1 MGSFVNSFISY
12 CCYIDIF
19 KVKYLNHP
27 FSFSPTLLPLRIWA
41 YSPNRS
47 HISHLPLENSPKT
60 KRIQKARSWEI
71 EREKERVCPLE
82 LGPVFEIIKV
92 IRSANFFVAGSSQI
106 CDGALVNWISSES
119 VFIAN
124 LEMMTV
130 L

>member
-1 MGSFVNSFISY
+1 M
-12 CCYIDIF
+12 
-19 KVKYLNHP
+19 
-27 FSFSPTLLPLRIWA
+27 
-41 YSPNRS
+41 
-47 HISHLPLENSPKT
+47 
-60 KRIQKARSWEI
+60 
-71 EREKERVCPLE
+71 CPLE